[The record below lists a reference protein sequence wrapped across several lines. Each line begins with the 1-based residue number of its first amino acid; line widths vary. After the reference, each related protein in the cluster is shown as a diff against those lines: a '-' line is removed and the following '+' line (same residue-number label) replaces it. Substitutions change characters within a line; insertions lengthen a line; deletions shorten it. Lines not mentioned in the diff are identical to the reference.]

1 MSDIIQGVAV
11 TPGTGNTETQVFVG
25 NYGTSVE
32 AAITNGLFDNIVIFA
47 INNQSLVGTPSQ
59 VLPDF
64 SWLSEATRLVA
75 SELLA
80 SKIIVQN
87 GVIDYIDQ
95 NIIGFEYNIEKCER
109 DTGYI
114 IDATVFDMMYGGNK
128 WTRRAAE
135 AYYNGAILGNAVY
148 GNTDQIAITAYS
160 YYYLADIIEKV
171 ANNDVV
177 IKSYGN
183 LTSQKLTTPDTTA
196 EASSLANS
204 LVRRIGQAVFE
215 ESISSWTEIGPDLS
229 LGNGSFLTE
238 RNTILAAED
247 TIVDNAISDLNL
259 AFGGTAEITIFPGL
273 ISVTSDT
280 NGGLYN
286 VSTISTSGHA
296 FEYVGAGITY
306 NALPFFGG
314 TAIPE
319 KEIQEFNQGK
329 VFAGGT
335 VDQIGNFRVGN
346 FFSVNAL
353 SGAITLNANE
363 IDLSGLTSVGPFI
376 RDGVPVGVELKEV
389 SDNTNLIASTGTQ
402 DFNTA
407 PTQRA
412 VSVYVENRYLN
423 KLTGGTVT
431 GDIILDGN
439 FDVNG
444 DVISTDST
452 GTFNLLNT
460 TATVIEAFGDATEI
474 NMGADTG
481 LFTIRPDLLVQGDL
495 TVNGDIVFTGDV
507 SLNIPDETLQ
517 AYSISTEGS
526 LDYIS
531 INTRTDEERITFG
544 IRPTLLVENTTESTD
559 INTGAVVID
568 GGVGIAKNIFVGGDI
583 TVDGSVVLGDD
594 RAIDTIDINGATDI
608 DIPDNG
614 LNVFRVHENITDY
627 IIVNTTDDVETV
639 TIGSV
644 PNLIVLNNDAATDA
658 TTGALQVTGGISSQV
673 NIHAGQDLVAD
684 RDIVAA
690 RDIEING
697 TNITTDETGTFNVF
711 NTNATTINAFGDATT
726 INIGA
731 ATGTLTIGSEKVIID
746 STDSL
751 QLPVGDTLQ
760 RPAAV
765 TGQVRFNT
773 DTLVFEGFD
782 GIAWGSLGGVKDVDQ
797 NTFIRPET
805 SPGANND
812 ELEFFTA
819 DVRRMLISNTQ
830 LLVEDTNYIT
840 INNTTESNSYT
851 TGAVTIAGGVGIA
864 KNLHVQG
871 YINGDNSGVLQLN
884 RYATDKLLLKS
895 ETIES
900 AEQLRI
906 VTAAPDSAADS
917 IVYPITLVHQTEGGT
932 IVPGAGTG
940 IKFELETQNA
950 NYETTGSI
958 DIIAT
963 DVTGTQEDFDMVF
976 STMIA
981 GTAGVEKFRLS
992 ETVSTLTTDL
1002 AINNDTLST
1011 NQATFNLLDT
1021 TATTINFA
1029 GAATALNIGAT
1040 GGLTT
1045 IDQNVQVNEN
1055 VTIDGTLALTNI
1067 DLEVQYG
1074 GTGVSTFTAD
1084 GILYGN
1090 AANPVQ
1096 VTDAAGTSDA
1106 STSFQILTVVGG
1118 GDNTPVWTDT
1128 IDGGSF

>member
-1 MSDIIQGVAV
+1 
-11 TPGTGNTETQVFVG
+11 
-25 NYGTSVE
+25 
-32 AAITNGLFDNIVIFA
+32 
-47 INNQSLVGTPSQ
+47 
-59 VLPDF
+59 
-64 SWLSEATRLVA
+64 
-75 SELLA
+75 
-80 SKIIVQN
+80 
-87 GVIDYIDQ
+87 
-95 NIIGFEYNIEKCER
+95 
-109 DTGYI
+109 
-114 IDATVFDMMYGGNK
+114 
-128 WTRRAAE
+128 
-135 AYYNGAILGNAVY
+135 
-148 GNTDQIAITAYS
+148 
-160 YYYLADIIEKV
+160 
-171 ANNDVV
+171 
-177 IKSYGN
+177 
-183 LTSQKLTTPDTTA
+183 
-196 EASSLANS
+196 
-204 LVRRIGQAVFE
+204 
-215 ESISSWTEIGPDLS
+215 
-229 LGNGSFLTE
+229 
-238 RNTILAAED
+238 
-247 TIVDNAISDLNL
+247 
-259 AFGGTAEITIFPGL
+259 
-273 ISVTSDT
+273 
-280 NGGLYN
+280 
-286 VSTISTSGHA
+286 
-296 FEYVGAGITY
+296 
-306 NALPFFGG
+306 
-314 TAIPE
+314 
-319 KEIQEFNQGK
+319 
-329 VFAGGT
+329 
-335 VDQIGNFRVGN
+335 
-346 FFSVNAL
+346 
-353 SGAITLNANE
+353 
-363 IDLSGLTSVGPFI
+363 
-376 RDGVPVGVELKEV
+376 
-389 SDNTNLIASTGTQ
+389 
-402 DFNTA
+402 
-407 PTQRA
+407 
-412 VSVYVENRYLN
+412 
-423 KLTGGTVT
+423 
-431 GDIILDGN
+431 
-439 FDVNG
+439 
-444 DVISTDST
+444 
-452 GTFNLLNT
+452 
-460 TATVIEAFGDATEI
+460 
-474 NMGADTG
+474 
-481 LFTIRPDLLVQGDL
+481 
-495 TVNGDIVFTGDV
+495 
-507 SLNIPDETLQ
+507 
-517 AYSISTEGS
+517 
-526 LDYIS
+526 
-531 INTRTDEERITFG
+531 
-544 IRPTLLVENTTESTD
+544 LLVENTTESTD

-1029 GAATALNIGAT
+1029 GAATVLNIGAT